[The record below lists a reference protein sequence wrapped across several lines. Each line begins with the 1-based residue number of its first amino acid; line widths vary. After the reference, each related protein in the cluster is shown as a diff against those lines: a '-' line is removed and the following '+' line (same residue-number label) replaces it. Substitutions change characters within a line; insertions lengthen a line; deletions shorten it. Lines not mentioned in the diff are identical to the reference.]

1 MAGESMGSECW
12 GEFPDLGQGK

>member
-12 GEFPDLGQGK
+12 GGFFDLGQGK